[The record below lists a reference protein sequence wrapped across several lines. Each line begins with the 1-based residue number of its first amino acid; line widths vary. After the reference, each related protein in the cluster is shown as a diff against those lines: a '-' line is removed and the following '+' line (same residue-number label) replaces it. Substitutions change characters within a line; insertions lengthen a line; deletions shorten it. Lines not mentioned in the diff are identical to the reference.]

1 MSELDLTHIA
11 WRKSSRS
18 TGSGSD
24 CVEVAL
30 GDISI
35 AIRDSKNPQQAFLL
49 FGRTEWKA
57 FLEHVRGRDL

>member
-1 MSELDLTHIA
+1 MSEPCLTHIA

-18 TGSGSD
+18 TGNGSD

-30 GDISI
+30 GDTSI
-35 AIRDSKNPQQAFLL
+35 AIRDSKNPQQAFHL

-57 FLEHVRGRDL
+57 FLEHMRSGDL